1 LKLFFHFYSGF
12 FEKFYDV
19 FFAFFS
25 EHEPESEA
33 ESESEPEVDGEPYGE
48 PETSISEPEVEAES
62 EAESEPEGEAESE
75 AESEPEGEAES
86 EPSVK
91 SKDGASTD
99 YTPRGFIHPMDCTDM
114 VIGMARGDSARIW
127 DYYTRDRSTPK
138 RDTVWGGSND
148 LTAAAGWERD
158 GETVIMFRKKLKGN
172 GFTDHD
178 ITEENMHVIWAVGQE
193 PGDYVHRPSSGL
205 ENGNPSIPDF
215 YRPDELKYHGKKNRG
230 KVEMNFYD
238 EIKRSI
244 GDNAGATLDF
254 CGGEWKYP
262 RTCNPAEKTCE
273 YFARWVFDEN
283 TDMIDFTIQSKH
295 TDRWTGIGF
304 SDTPQMVRKGE

>member
-1 LKLFFHFYSGF
+1 MRNWEISVKIKTPPPYLFF
-12 FEKFYDV
+12 
-19 FFAFFS
+19 
-25 EHEPESEA
+25 
-33 ESESEPEVDGEPYGE
+33 
-48 PETSISEPEVEAES
+48 I
-62 EAESEPEGEAESE
+62 
-75 AESEPEGEAES
+75 
-86 EPSVK
+86 
-91 SKDGASTD
+91 
-99 YTPRGFIHPMDCTDM
+99 
-114 VIGMARGDSARIW
+114 
-127 DYYTRDRSTPK
+127 
-138 RDTVWGGSND
+138 
-148 LTAAAGWERD
+148 LT
-158 GETVIMFRKKLKGN
+158 L
-172 GFTDHD
+172 
-178 ITEENMHVIWAVGQE
+178 VGQE

-304 SDTPQMVRKGE
+304 SDTPQMVRRGRGKCAIFSKRVL

>member
-1 LKLFFHFYSGF
+1 MILHIYEKLRNFRQNQNAS
-12 FEKFYDV
+12 
-19 FFAFFS
+19 
-25 EHEPESEA
+25 
-33 ESESEPEVDGEPYGE
+33 
-48 PETSISEPEVEAES
+48 SISF
-62 EAESEPEGEAESE
+62 
-75 AESEPEGEAES
+75 
-86 EPSVK
+86 
-91 SKDGASTD
+91 
-99 YTPRGFIHPMDCTDM
+99 FI
-114 VIGMARGDSARIW
+114 
-127 DYYTRDRSTPK
+127 
-138 RDTVWGGSND
+138 
-148 LTAAAGWERD
+148 LT
-158 GETVIMFRKKLKGN
+158 L
-172 GFTDHD
+172 
-178 ITEENMHVIWAVGQE
+178 VGQE

-304 SDTPQMVRKGE
+304 SDTPQMVRRGRGKCAIFSKRVL

>member
-1 LKLFFHFYSGF
+1 MKFGISLKLFFHFCSGF
-12 FEKFYDV
+12 FEKIYDV
-19 FFAFFS
+19 FFCFFFS

-48 PETSISEPEVEAES
+48 PETGISEPEVEAES

-75 AESEPEGEAES
+75 PEGEAES

-91 SKDGASTD
+91 SQDGASTD

-158 GETVIMFRKKLKGN
+158 GETVIMFRYLFQFHEKNIMNYKK
-172 GFTDHD
+172 
-178 ITEENMHVIWAVGQE
+178 
-193 PGDYVHRPSSGL
+193 
-205 ENGNPSIPDF
+205 
-215 YRPDELKYHGKKNRG
+215 
-230 KVEMNFYD
+230 
-238 EIKRSI
+238 
-244 GDNAGATLDF
+244 
-254 CGGEWKYP
+254 
-262 RTCNPAEKTCE
+262 
-273 YFARWVFDEN
+273 
-283 TDMIDFTIQSKH
+283 
-295 TDRWTGIGF
+295 
-304 SDTPQMVRKGE
+304 

>member
-1 LKLFFHFYSGF
+1 MKFGIGLKLFFHFCSGF

-19 FFAFFS
+19 FLLFFS

-48 PETSISEPEVEAES
+48 PETGISEPEVEAES

-158 GETVIMFRKKLKGN
+158 GETVIMFRYLFQFHEKK
-172 GFTDHD
+172 
-178 ITEENMHVIWAVGQE
+178 I
-193 PGDYVHRPSSGL
+193 
-205 ENGNPSIPDF
+205 
-215 YRPDELKYHGKKNRG
+215 
-230 KVEMNFYD
+230 MN
-238 EIKRSI
+238 
-244 GDNAGATLDF
+244 
-254 CGGEWKYP
+254 
-262 RTCNPAEKTCE
+262 
-273 YFARWVFDEN
+273 
-283 TDMIDFTIQSKH
+283 
-295 TDRWTGIGF
+295 
-304 SDTPQMVRKGE
+304 